1 VRPVAVVA
9 DGKLLR
15 GILRVVAH
23 ATEGER
29 NNALYWAAC
38 RFAEN
43 TLDSSEAY
51 ALLLDAAR
59 AVGLPLT
66 EARNTIGSAFRRRA
80 RGG

>member
-15 GILRVVAH
+15 GILGVVAR

-38 RFAEN
+38 RFADS
-43 TLDSSEAY
+43 TLDPSAAY
-51 ALLLDAAR
+51 ALLLDAAHR
-59 AVGLPLT
+59 IGLPPT
-66 EARNTIGSAFRRRA
+66 EARATIGSAFHRRA
-80 RGG
+80 RGA